1 MYYFSLLKYKKL
13 EEKLLAFLAHIRSA
27 LEVYENTT
35 IGEMPLLCLELFL
48 RGLIVSN
55 CQQR

>member
-13 EEKLLAFLAHIRSA
+13 EEKLLAFLTHIRSA
-27 LEVYENTT
+27 LEVYENAT
-35 IGEMPLLCLELFL
+35 IGEKTLSCLELFL
-48 RGLIVSN
+48 RELIVPN